1 LKTALEKLNLNDFL
15 YSFYRKISQYSP
27 TDTSKANDRQ
37 VNRRNN
43 IKFDPKQT
51 IDILKLGDPPEVL
64 SEEQRKELVKKYLEV
79 TL

>member
-1 LKTALEKLNLNDFL
+1 LEKRNLNDFL